1 MKNEDDPRKVTNIVA
16 FAKIYNWASTLKNA
30 LILTK
35 FLFLGE
41 KKDNGDDIDPL
52 LVDAAGD
59 MSVNLEIAIA

>member
-1 MKNEDDPRKVTNIVA
+1 
-16 FAKIYNWASTLKNA
+16 